1 MCGNVLMKSR
11 DFGGKTS
18 ERRRDCVELDL
29 LDDGFGVQV

>member
-1 MCGNVLMKSR
+1 MKGR

-29 LDDGFGVQV
+29 LNDGFGV